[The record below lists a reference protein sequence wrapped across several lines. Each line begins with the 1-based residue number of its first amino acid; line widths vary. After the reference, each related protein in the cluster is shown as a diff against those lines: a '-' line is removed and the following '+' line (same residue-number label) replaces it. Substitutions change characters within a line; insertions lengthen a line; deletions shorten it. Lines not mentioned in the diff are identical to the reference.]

1 VGSRVELF
9 EQIRRDR
16 DREDLSERALAA
28 RYRVSRRTVKQAL
41 ESPIPPA
48 RKRPEGRPA
57 PKLGQY
63 RELIDS
69 WLAADLAAP
78 RKQRHTA
85 RRVWKRLVDEHGA
98 DVAEATVREH
108 VRKRRRELGLAVG
121 QVFVPQTH
129 MPGRTA
135 EVDWG
140 QAQVQLAGSPVTVP
154 VFVMRSCFSGAAFSM
169 ASPVETQQAFLEGH
183 ALAFNWFDGVFEE
196 VRYDNLG
203 SAVKKV
209 LRGRRRVE
217 TDRFIAMRSH
227 YLFDS
232 IFTTPGIAGA
242 HEKGGVEGEVGR
254 FRRNHLVPV
263 PSFGSIGQ
271 LNAFMVGACEADL
284 GRRIDGRAGTVG
296 EQLAVERPLL
306 RLIDGPFDATELST
320 VRVDAKAL
328 ITVRQ
333 NRYSVPASLAGLK
346 VTAAVSAAEI
356 RVSHRDREVARH
368 ERLHGKFGTRASLDH
383 YLELLAR
390 KPGALA
396 RSLPLAQERD
406 RGHWP
411 GPVDDLW
418 GLLREKVGRSEADRQ
433 MVDVLMLAREHGPAR
448 VELAVRGALA
458 AGAIDGRAVAVL
470 ARQSTSPA
478 PAGRIEGLDARLAE
492 HDRPE
497 PDLAGYDQ
505 LLNTARSGR

>member
-1 VGSRVELF
+1 MGSRVELF
-9 EQIRRDR
+9 EQIRRDK
-16 DREDLSERALAA
+16 DGEDLSERVLAA
-28 RYRVSRRTVKQAL
+28 RYRVGRGTVRQAL
-41 ESPIPPA
+41 ESAVPPP
-48 RKRPEGRPA
+48 RKRPQGRPA
-57 PKLGQY
+57 PKLGEY
-63 RELIDS
+63 RELIDG
-69 WLAADLAAP
+69 WLTADLLAP

-85 RRVWKRLVDEHGA
+85 RRIWRRLVDEHGA

-108 VRKRRRELGLAVG
+108 VRNRRREMGVTIG
-121 QVFVPQTH
+121 QVFVPQAHT
-129 MPGRTA
+129 PAQTA

-140 QAQVQLAGSPVTVP
+140 QALVQLAGNPVKVH

-183 ALAFNWFDGVFEE
+183 AHAFAWFAGVFEE

-217 TDRFIAMRSH
+217 TDRFVAMRSH

-263 PSFGSIGQ
+263 PSFGSIAQ
-271 LNAFMVGACEADL
+271 LNVFMVNACESDL
-284 GRRIDGRAGTVG
+284 GRRIDGRPGTVG
-296 EQLAVERPLL
+296 EQLAVERPML
-306 RLIDGPFDATELST
+306 RLIESSFDASELST

-328 ITVRQ
+328 VTVRQ
-333 NRYSVPASLAGLK
+333 NRYSVPVSLAGLR
-346 VTAAVSAAEI
+346 VTAAVGAAEI
-356 RVSHRDREVARH
+356 RISHRDREVARH
-368 ERLHGKFGTRASLDH
+368 ERLHGKFGTRDSLDH

-411 GPVDDLW
+411 EPFDDLW
-418 GLLREKVGRSEADRQ
+418 QLLREKLGRSEADKQ

-448 VELAVRGALA
+448 VELAVRGALT
-458 AGAIDGRAVAVL
+458 AGAIDGRAVALL
-470 ARQSTSPA
+470 ARQSTTSTPV
-478 PAGRIEGLDARLAE
+478 GQIKLDARLAE

-497 PDLAGYDQ
+497 PDLSAYDR
-505 LLNTARSGR
+505 LLDATRSAR

>member
-1 VGSRVELF
+1 VELF

-16 DREDLSERALAA
+16 DRDGLSIRALAA
-28 RYRVSRRTVKQAL
+28 KHRVHRRVVRQAL
-41 ESPIPPA
+41 ESAVPPA
-48 RKRPEGRPA
+48 KRSPLSRPA
-57 PKLGQY
+57 PKLGAY
-63 RELIDS
+63 RELIDE
-69 WLAADLAAP
+69 WLIADLVAP
-78 RKQRHTA
+78 RKQRHTSK
-85 RRVWKRLVDEHGA
+85 RIWRRLVDEHGV
-98 DVAEATVREH
+98 DVAETTVRDH
-108 VRKRRRELGLAVG
+108 VRKRRRELGLTVG
-121 QVFVPQTH
+121 EVFVPQVH
-129 MPGRTA
+129 APARTA

-140 QAQVQLAGSPVTVP
+140 EAEVDVAGARTRVHL
-154 VFVMRSCFSGAAFSM
+154 FHMRSCFSGAAFTM

-183 ALAFNWFDGVFEE
+183 VLGFDWFGGVFCE

-227 YLFDS
+227 YLFES
-232 IFTTPGIAGA
+232 IFTTPGIEGA

-263 PSFGSIGQ
+263 PSVGSIVQ
-271 LNAFMVGACEADL
+271 LNQLLVDASEQDL
-284 GRRIDGRAGTVG
+284 GRRIAGRQLTVA
-296 EQLAVERPLL
+296 EQLAAERPLL
-306 RLIDGPFDATELST
+306 RALPAPFDATETTT

-333 NRYSVPASLAGLK
+333 NRYSVPVALAGLR
-346 VTAAVSAAEI
+346 VSVAIGATEI
-356 RVSHRDREVARH
+356 RVVHRDREVARH
-368 ERLHGKFGTRASLDH
+368 ERLHGKFGTRATLDH

-406 RGHWP
+406 RGTWP
-411 GPVDDLW
+411 ATFDELW
-418 GLLREKVGRSEADRQ
+418 TLLRTRWGESEAAKQ
-433 MVDVLMLAREHGPAR
+433 MVDVLMLCREHGPAT
-448 VELAVRGALA
+448 VEMAVRGVLA

-470 ARQSTSPA
+470 ARRTSTPGPVA
-478 PAGRIEGLDARLAE
+478 RLDGLEARLAA

-497 PDLAGYDQ
+497 PDLADYDR
-505 LLNTARSGR
+505 LIGGAR

>member
-1 VGSRVELF
+1 MGSRVELY

-16 DREDLSERALAA
+16 DREELSIRALAA
-28 RYRVSRRTVKQAL
+28 KHGVHRRAVRQAL
-41 ESPIPPA
+41 ESSVPPPK
-48 RKRPEGRPA
+48 RRPESRPA
-57 PKLGQY
+57 PKLGEY
-63 RELIDS
+63 RALIDT
-69 WLAADLAAP
+69 WLIEDQKAP

-85 RRVWKRLVDEHGA
+85 RRIWQRLVDEHGVG
-98 DVAEATVREH
+98 VAEVTVRQH
-108 VRKRRRELGLAVG
+108 VHKRRRELGLAVG
-121 QVFVPQTH
+121 QVFVPQVH
-129 MPGRTA
+129 APAQTA

-140 QAQVQLAGSPVTVP
+140 QAEVQLAGSQVTVH

-183 ALAFNWFDGVFEE
+183 ALAFSWFGGVFEE

-232 IFTTPGIAGA
+232 IFTTPGIEGA

-263 PSFGSIGQ
+263 PSFGSIAG
-271 LNAFMVGACEADL
+271 LNAFIVDACEADL
-284 GRRIDGRAGTVG
+284 ARRIDGRPVTVA
-296 EQLAVERPLL
+296 EQLAAERPLL
-306 RLIDGPFDATELST
+306 RIVTSAFDAAELSS

-328 ITVRQ
+328 VTVRQ
-333 NRYSVPASLAGLK
+333 NKYSVPASLAGLR
-346 VTAAVSAAEI
+346 VTAQIGAAEI
-356 RVSHRDREVARH
+356 RVFHREQEVARH
-368 ERLHGKFGTRASLDH
+368 ERLHGKFGTRAILDH

-411 GPVDDLW
+411 EPFDDLW
-418 GLLREKVGRSEADRQ
+418 GLLREKLGRSEADRQ
-433 MVDVLMLAREHGPAR
+433 MVDVLMLARELGPAR
-448 VELAVRGALA
+448 VQLAVRGAF
-458 AGAIDGRAVAVL
+458 GRDHGFL
-470 ARQSTSPA
+470 PTSDHRNSP
-478 PAGRIEGLDARLAE
+478 PRL
-492 HDRPE
+492 
-497 PDLAGYDQ
+497 GV
-505 LLNTARSGR
+505 S

>member
-1 VGSRVELF
+1 VELF

-28 RYRVSRRTVKQAL
+28 RYRVGRGTVRQAL
-41 ESPIPPA
+41 MSPVPPS
-48 RKRPEGRPA
+48 RKRPENRSA
-57 PKLGQY
+57 PKLGEY
-63 RELIDS
+63 RELIDE
-69 WLAADLAAP
+69 WLTADLQAP

-85 RRVWKRLVDEHGA
+85 RRIWKRLVDEHGV

-108 VRKRRRELGLAVG
+108 VRKRRREMGLTVG

-129 MPGRTA
+129 TPARTA

-140 QAQVQLAGSPVTVP
+140 QAQVQLAGSPVKVH

-183 ALAFNWFDGVFEE
+183 ALAFDWFAGVFEE

-232 IFTTPGIAGA
+232 IFTTPGIEGA

-263 PSFGSIGQ
+263 PSFGSFAQ
-271 LNAFMVGACEADL
+271 LNAFMVDACESDL
-284 GRRIDGRAGTVG
+284 SRRIDGRPGTVG
-296 EQLAVERPLL
+296 EQFAVERPLL
-306 RLIDGPFDATELST
+306 RLVEGPFDATELSS

-328 ITVRQ
+328 VTVRQ
-333 NRYSVPASLAGLK
+333 NKYSVPASLAGLR
-346 VTAAVSAAEI
+346 VTAAVGAAEI
-356 RVSHRDREVARH
+356 RISHRDREVARH
-368 ERLHGKFGTRASLDH
+368 ERLHGKFGTRACLDH

-411 GPVDDLW
+411 GPFDDLW

-433 MVDVLMLAREHGPAR
+433 MVDVLMLTRELGPAL

-458 AGAIDGRAVAVL
+458 AGAIDGSAVAVL
-470 ARQSTSPA
+470 ARQTSHPTPA
-478 PAGRIEGLDARLAE
+478 ATLQLDARLAA

-497 PDLAGYDQ
+497 PDLSGYDQ
-505 LLNTARSGR
+505 LLDAARGAR

>member
-1 VGSRVELF
+1 VGSRVQLF
-9 EQIRRDR
+9 EQIRRDK
-16 DREDLSERALAA
+16 DQEDLSERALAA
-28 RYRVSRRTVKQAL
+28 RYRVGRGTVRQAL
-41 ESPIPPA
+41 GSPIPPP
-48 RKRPEGRPA
+48 RKRPEGRLA
-57 PKLGQY
+57 PKLGEY
-63 RELIDS
+63 RELIDG
-69 WLAADLAAP
+69 WLIADLRAP

-85 RRVWKRLVDEHGA
+85 RRIWQRLVDEHGVQ
-98 DVAEATVREH
+98 VAEVTVRQH
-108 VRKRRRELGLAVG
+108 VHKRRRELGLAVG
-121 QVFVPQTH
+121 QVFVPQVH
-129 MPGRTA
+129 APAQTA

-140 QAQVQLAGSPVTVP
+140 QAQVQLAGSPVTVH

-183 ALAFNWFDGVFEE
+183 ALAFAWFGGVFEE

-217 TDRFIAMRSH
+217 TDRFIALRSH

-232 IFTTPGIAGA
+232 IFTTPGIEGA

-263 PSFGSIGQ
+263 PSFGSIAG
-271 LNAFMVGACEADL
+271 LNAFIVDACESDL
-284 GRRIDGRAGTVG
+284 GRRIDGRPGTVA
-296 EQLAVERPLL
+296 EQLTVERPLL
-306 RLIDGPFDATELST
+306 RVIESPFDASELTS

-328 ITVRQ
+328 VTVRQ
-333 NRYSVPASLAGLK
+333 NKYSVPASLAGLR
-346 VTAAVSAAEI
+346 VIAQIGAAEI
-356 RVSHRDREVARH
+356 RVFHREKEVARH
-368 ERLHGKFGTRASLDH
+368 ERLHGKFGTRARLEH

-411 GPVDDLW
+411 EPFDDLW

-433 MVDVLMLAREHGPAR
+433 MVDVLMLARELGPAR

-470 ARQSTSPA
+470 ARQGSSLA
-478 PAGRIEGLDARLAE
+478 PVGRLALDARLAE

-497 PDLAGYDQ
+497 PDLANYDR
-505 LLNTARSGR
+505 LLDAARGRR

>member
-1 VGSRVELF
+1 VELF
-9 EQIRRDR
+9 EQIRRDK
-16 DREDLSERALAA
+16 DREDLSERVLAA
-28 RYRVSRRTVKQAL
+28 RYGVGRQTVRQAL
-41 ESPIPPA
+41 LSPIPPP
-48 RKRPEGRPA
+48 RKRPQGRPA
-57 PKLGQY
+57 PKLGEY

-69 WLAADLAAP
+69 WLAADREAP

-85 RRVWKRLVDEHGA
+85 RRIWKRLVDEHGA
-98 DVAEATVREH
+98 QVAEATVREH
-108 VRKRRRELGLAVG
+108 VRKRRRELGLTVG
-121 QVFVPQTH
+121 EVFVPQAH
-129 MPGRTA
+129 MPARTA

-140 QAQVQLAGSPVTVP
+140 EAEVQLAGSPVKVH

-183 ALAFNWFDGVFEE
+183 ALAFDWFGGVFEE

-232 IFTTPGIAGA
+232 IFTTPGIEGA

-263 PSFGSIGQ
+263 PSFGSFAG
-271 LNAFMVGACEADL
+271 LNEFIVGACESDL
-284 GRRIDGRAGTVG
+284 GRRIDGRPGTVG
-296 EQLAVERPLL
+296 EQLFVERPLL
-306 RLIDGPFDATELST
+306 RLIDSPFDATELST

-328 ITVRQ
+328 VTVRQ
-333 NRYSVPASLAGLK
+333 NKYSVPASLAGLR
-346 VTAAVSAAEI
+346 VTAAVGAAEI
-356 RVSHRDREVARH
+356 RISHREKEVARH
-368 ERLHGKFGTRASLDH
+368 ERLHGKYGTRAVLDH

-411 GPVDDLW
+411 EPFDDLW
-418 GLLREKVGRSEADRQ
+418 GLLREKVGSSDADRQ

-470 ARQSTSPA
+470 ARQPA
-478 PAGRIEGLDARLAE
+478 SHAPSQKIEGLEARLAE

-497 PDLAGYDQ
+497 PDLADYDR
-505 LLNTARSGR
+505 LLDAARGAR